1 MLKIELHKTALAA
14 VLLAAALPSALP
26 AQAPKAAK
34 PAPAA
39 KAAAPRAAPAVPA
52 APVKIA
58 CPVGGKEF
66 EFLPQGRSPAAGERP
81 DGKPYSAAPAPAP
94 LPECPDNGL
103 VLFKEYTAQE
113 AAKLEPLI
121 ASDAYKALVKAD
133 TTYYRAQWLM
143 REMGLEPKD
152 YLFVLLQAAWQADR
166 KPELRARYLAQFA
179 EETAK
184 LEAKPADLNWL
195 GMEGRA
201 VNALRELGRF
211 DEALAR
217 LDKLPLEALAAADPK
232 KPDKARQGWRD
243 YFAGLR
249 TAIERKDASS
259 EPADMIP
266 ARIAASRCGREGL
279 SEHHKAFCDRLAA
292 EELKKVAAP
301 REQSGR

>member
-1 MLKIELHKTALAA
+1 MLKINMHKTALGAA
-14 VLLAAALPSALP
+14 LIAAAFPAALAAQS
-26 AQAPKAAK
+26 AK

-39 KAAAPRAAPAVPA
+39 KAAVTRAAPAARP
-52 APVKIA
+52 APVTIA

-66 EFLPQGRSPAAGERP
+66 EFQPPGRAPVAGSRP
-81 DGKPYSAAPAPAP
+81 DGKPYSAAAAPAP

-103 VLFKEYTAQE
+103 VLFKEYSAEE
-113 AAKLEPLI
+113 AARLEPLI
-121 ASDAYKALVKAD
+121 ASDAYKALLKAD
-133 TTYYRAQWLM
+133 TSYYRAQWLM
-143 REMGLEPKD
+143 REMGAEPQD

-179 EETAK
+179 DETAK
-184 LEAKPADLNWL
+184 LEAKPDDLNWL

-211 DEALAR
+211 DEAAAR
-217 LDKLPLEALAAADPK
+217 LDKLPLEALAVRDPK
-232 KPDKARQGWRD
+232 KPDKARQAWRD
-243 YFAGLR
+243 YFALLR
-249 TAIERKDASS
+249 AAIERKDASS

-266 ARIAASRCGREGL
+266 SRIAARRCGKEGL
-279 SEHHKAFCDRLAA
+279 GEHDKAFCDRLAA

>member
-1 MLKIELHKTALAA
+1 MLKIDMYKTAVAA
-14 VLLAAALPSALP
+14 MLLAAAFPAALA
-26 AQAPKAAK
+26 AQDTK
-34 PAPAA
+34 PAGAA
-39 KAAAPRAAPAVPA
+39 KAVSPRAAPAAPP
-52 APVKIA
+52 APVTIA
-58 CPVGGKEF
+58 CPIGGKEF
-66 EFLPQGRSPAAGERP
+66 EFRPPRRSPAAGERP
-81 DGKPYSAAPAPAP
+81 DGKPYSAAAAPAP

-103 VLFKEYTAQE
+103 VLFKEYTAEE

-143 REMGLEPKD
+143 REMGLEPKE
-152 YLFVLLQAAWQADR
+152 YLFVLLQAAWQAD
-166 KPELRARYLAQFA
+166 KTPELRARYLAQFA
-179 EETAK
+179 EETAQ
-184 LEAKPADLNWL
+184 LEAKPTDLNWL

-211 DEALAR
+211 DEAAAR
-217 LDKLPLEALAAADPK
+217 LDKLPLDALGAGDPK
-232 KPDKARQGWRD
+232 KPDKARQAWRE

-249 TAIERKDASS
+249 AAIDRKDGSS

-266 ARIAASRCGREGL
+266 ARIAASRCGKDGL

-292 EELKKVAAP
+292 EELEKVAAP